1 MSLIRICE
9 SEDFFV
15 DYDIDR
21 GMYRV
26 SAYADY
32 IKKEYWFDCYEE
44 KEVKN
49 LYLVYGTID
58 EDGDMDTWVAD
69 VFDNIEQAKAC
80 AEWHNTVKTQKNVD
94 YYASSDI
101 WNINKWDYIED
112 LNKLKNNT

>member
-15 DYDIDR
+15 DYDKDR
-21 GMYRV
+21 DMYRV
-26 SAYADY
+26 STFDQYF
-32 IKKEYWFDCYEE
+32 KREYWFDCYEE

-58 EDGDMDTWVAD
+58 ESGDTDTWVAG
-69 VFDNIEQAKAC
+69 VFDDIEQAKAC
-80 AEWHNTVKTQKNVD
+80 AEWYNTVKTQKNVD

-101 WNINKWDYIED
+101 LNVNKRDYIED